1 MKQKGMSIEQVV
13 NVVNTAVNRL
23 PHMESLYRQI
33 KDEVEKLQYIRQG
46 LLNDI
51 RSLERKIVILD
62 KTALSTE
69 QECKIKG
76 QQLQ

>member
-1 MKQKGMSIEQVV
+1 MSIEQVV